1 MPYENYRFISW
12 SEKTPLTSE
21 RLAQMSTNIEQV
33 KDATDDK
40 PQGLIKIKQ
49 TSTDFPN
56 TTGYSDFVEYDMIQ
70 LKNETP
76 GGNDNRITLGA
87 NRYYRLTLQFPGFVI
102 KAKGAEDSTFN
113 IKMYQGI
120 SNASPTLIT
129 TWKMTPTTFDFYD
142 VSQNTNATSTTVK
155 QVGYPTRFGA
165 GTYSIVL
172 DSSTGITNESFYVS
186 IKRDQ
191 GASSNNAPAYYVGAG
206 GSSMQ
211 FYVEDI
217 GGA

>member
-1 MPYENYRFISW
+1 MAYENYRFVSW
-12 SEKTPLTSE
+12 AEKTPLSSE
-21 RLAQMSTNIEQV
+21 RLGQMSTNIEQV

-49 TSTDFPN
+49 SSTDFPN
-56 TTGYSDFVEYDMIQ
+56 TNGYTDFVEYDMIQ
-70 LKNETP
+70 LKDETP
-76 GGNDNRITLGA
+76 GGADNRVTLGP
-87 NRYYRLTLQFPGFVI
+87 NRYYRLTLHFPGFVI
-102 KAKGAEDSTFN
+102 KNKGAEDSTFN
-113 IKMYQGI
+113 IKFYQGL
-120 SNASPTLIT
+120 SNASPILIT
-129 TWKMTPTTFDFYD
+129 GWKITPTTFDFYD
-142 VSQNTNATSTTVK
+142 VSQNTSATSTTVK
-155 QVGYPTRFGA
+155 QVGYSTRFGA

-172 DSSTGITNESFYVS
+172 DSSTGISNESFYVS

-206 GSSMQ
+206 GSTMQ